1 MCARCRRNLLT
12 GERYRHWE
20 PAAGGG
26 ARAVCALCE
35 HDARSAGWVRAEA
48 KAGRQGADVS
58 TATVRLVA

>member
-1 MCARCRRNLLT
+1 MCALCRRNLLT

-26 ARAVCALCE
+26 VRAVCALCE
-35 HDARSAGWVRAEA
+35 PDARRAGWVCAEA

-58 TATVRLVA
+58 ISTVRLVA